1 MKSFFYIT
9 VLFFSISMFAQK
21 PNSGRMDTKLSPE
34 QQAELQTKKIAL
46 TLDLNEK
53 QIKAIQ
59 KLETER
65 AKAREANR
73 ELRIGKRASGNVL
86 SQEERFAKRSKQLD
100 ARKEHQDKMKKILTE
115 EQYTTW
121 KEMIQNR
128 NNNRNSNMKNNKSR
142 RGNGTQQGNRG
153 PR

>member
-1 MKSFFYIT
+1 
-9 VLFFSISMFAQK
+9 MFAQK
-21 PNSGRMDTKLSPE
+21 PNSGRMDAKLSPE
-34 QQAELQTKKIAL
+34 QQAELQTKKMAL
-46 TLDLNEK
+46 TLDLSEK
-53 QIKAIQ
+53 QIKAVQ

-73 ELRIGKRASGNVL
+73 ELRIGKRGSGNVL